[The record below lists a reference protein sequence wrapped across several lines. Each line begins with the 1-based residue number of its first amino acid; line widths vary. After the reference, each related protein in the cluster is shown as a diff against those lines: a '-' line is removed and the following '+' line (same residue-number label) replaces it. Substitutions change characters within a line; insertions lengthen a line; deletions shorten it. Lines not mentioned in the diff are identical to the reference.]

1 MRRRTTARAGLLAAL
16 LPGFLALLAPPSHA
30 ATPSQQVAALRAKV
44 EQALAGSTAG
54 SIGVAVDVGGY
65 GQVDRHGATTALPPA
80 STEKLFTTL
89 AALERLGTGYRQRT
103 QLRSSA
109 LTVAGHLRGDLY
121 LVGAGDPYFTS
132 AHLNAL
138 AQAVYDSG
146 IRAIDGHLVVDEDR
160 YDRVRSGSGWK
171 ASWMPQES
179 GPLSA
184 MALDRNAWRADS
196 AYLADPA
203 PPVLGKLRAYL
214 AKKGIAVSA
223 VVRRGAAPSTSRVVA
238 SHVSAPLSDVVRR
251 IDKVSDNFA
260 AELLLKEL
268 GRAVRGRGTAAD
280 GVAVTRQVL
289 GGLGVTVGTVADGSG
304 LSTTDR
310 QSSAGEMS
318 LLGAAQGSRSYP
330 ALRAALPI
338 ACQDGTLV
346 KRLCGTAA
354 AGKTVAK
361 SGTLD
366 TVRSLAGWTTTAD
379 GHVVRFSF
387 LLASYTS
394 GTQAV
399 AAIDR
404 AVVVLASAHMQ

>member
-1 MRRRTTARAGLLAAL
+1 MTRRTTARAGVLASLLSVLLVLPAA
-16 LPGFLALLAPPSHA
+16 PSHA

-44 EQALAGSTAG
+44 EQALTGSTAG
-54 SIGVAVDVGGY
+54 VTGVAVDVDGF
-65 GQVDRHGATTALPPA
+65 GQIDRHGATTALPPA
-80 STEKLFTTL
+80 STEKLFTTFT
-89 AALERLGTGYRQRT
+89 ALQRLGSGYRERT
-103 QLRSSA
+103 QLRTSA

-138 AQAVYDSG
+138 AQAVYDAG
-146 IRAIDGHLVVDEDR
+146 IRAIDGHLVVDESR

-171 ASWMPQES
+171 TGWVPEES

-184 MALDRNAWRADS
+184 VALDRNAWRTDAG
-196 AYLADPA
+196 YLADPA

-214 AKKGIAVSA
+214 AKKGIPVSA
-223 VVRRGAAPSTSRVVA
+223 DVRRGTAPATSRVVA
-238 SHVSAPLSDVVRR
+238 SHVSAALSDVVRR
-251 IDKVSDNFA
+251 IDKSSDNFA

-280 GVAVTRQVL
+280 GAAVVKQVL
-289 GGLGVTVGTVADGSG
+289 GGLGVTVGSVADGSG

-310 QSSAGEMS
+310 QTTAGEMS
-318 LLGAAQGSRSYP
+318 LLGAAQGSGSYA

-346 KRLCGTAA
+346 KRFCGTAA

-361 SGTLD
+361 TGTLD

-379 GHVVRFSF
+379 GHVVRFCF

-394 GTQAV
+394 STQAV

-404 AVVVLASAHMQ
+404 AVVVLASARMQ